1 MNILIVVLILIL
13 VIQYTTKEKFTQLPK
28 MRAFIINGDKDGDNQ
43 SGRIKERWDRTKD
56 ICSDV
61 LGLDCQRVP
70 AYYVTSNMKE
80 DIKSKCGKSFIN
92 ESVDLRYVIGCKNA
106 HRKALE
112 AVIQHGE
119 RSIIFE
125 DDIILPLNTND
136 VVSKIKDFIEENT
149 NKDLAYLGHW
159 ENKWNTHAYIVS
171 PEAAKK
177 LLDSIDWCN
186 KIPVDVLMAEQC
198 KSNLNCVYAK
208 DYKGEKPKGSW
219 SNGIIL
225 QEGEPL
231 REHSD
236 F

>member
-92 ESVDLRYVIGCKNA
+92 ESANLRYVIGCKNA

-112 AVIQHGE
+112 AVIQHRE

-149 NKDLAYLGHW
+149 NKDLAYLGHCW
-159 ENKWNTHAYIVS
+159 GDQCLHAYIVS

-198 KSNLNCVYAK
+198 KNNLNCVYAK
-208 DYKGEKPKGSW
+208 DYKGEKPENSW
-219 SNGIIL
+219 SGGIIL
-225 QEGEPL
+225 QEGKPL

>member
-1 MNILIVVLILIL
+1 MNILIIILILIL
-13 VIQYTTKEKFTQLPK
+13 VIRYTTKEKFTQMSK

-80 DIKSKCGKSFIN
+80 DIEEKCGRSFVN
-92 ESVDLRYVIGCKNA
+92 ESVNLRYVIGCKNA

-112 AVIQHGE
+112 SVIQHGE

-136 VVSKIKDFIEENT
+136 VVSKIKDFIEEN
-149 NKDLAYLGHW
+149 KDIDLAYLGHCW
-159 ENKWNTHAYIVS
+159 GDQCLHAYIVS
-171 PEAAKK
+171 PEAARK

-186 KIPVDVLMAEQC
+186 DTPVDVLFAEQC
-198 KSNLNCVYAK
+198 KSNLTCVYAEN
-208 DYKGEKPKGSW
+208 YTGEKPEGSW
-219 SNGIIL
+219 SGGIIL
-225 QEGEPL
+225 QEGEPI
-231 REHSD
+231 RKFCD

>member
-1 MNILIVVLILIL
+1 MNILFVVLILIL
-13 VIQYTTKEKFTQLPK
+13 VIRYTTREKFTQMSK

-80 DIKSKCGKSFIN
+80 DIEEKCGRSFIN
-92 ESVDLRYVIGCKNA
+92 ESANLRYVIGCKNA

-112 AVIQHGE
+112 SVIQHGE

-136 VVSKIKDFIEENT
+136 VVSKIRNFIEENKD
-149 NKDLAYLGHW
+149 KDLAYLGHW

-177 LLDSIDWCN
+177 LLDSINWCDP
-186 KIPVDVLMAEQC
+186 KPVDVIMAEQC
-198 KSNLNCVYAK
+198 KSNLTCVYAE
-208 DYKGEKPKGSW
+208 DYTGERPEGSW

-225 QEGEPL
+225 QEGEPI
-231 REHSD
+231 RNGGN